1 VPSEPFLPFLPFL
14 LITIPWDPIVVRV
27 GGLVL
32 AWHGVFTAVGILAGV
47 QLALRVGKMIRYNE
61 DDAYSIALVAVPSG
75 VVGARLLYVIEH
87 WGFFSARPLEVFAI
101 NEGGISVWGAV
112 LGGVLGG
119 YAFALWRHYDVR
131 GGLDIAA
138 FGLILGLAIGRIG
151 DLINGEH
158 LAKATSL
165 PWGVVYTNPNSPAFA
180 HSIAVG
186 PHHPATTYEML
197 GSLVLLG
204 LLFPVL
210 RRSRDRPGLTFFV
223 FLVAYSSLR
232 FAVSFLRVDSMGAM
246 FGLDVPQ
253 LISVVV
259 IPLSVPM
266 IWWIWKHPR
275 PVDAAAPPPTRAGA
289 GRVRVS
295 PSRNPR
301 RRGGGSG

>member
-1 VPSEPFLPFLPFL
+1 MPLL
-14 LITIPWDPIVVRV
+14 LITIPWDPIVATL
-27 GGLVL
+27 GGIVL

-47 QLALRVGKMIRYNE
+47 QIALRVGKTTRYSE

-75 VVGARLLYVIEH
+75 VIGARLLYVIEH
-87 WGFFSARPLEVFAI
+87 WDFFSASPFEVLAI

-119 YAFALWRHYDVR
+119 LAFAAWRRYDLR

-158 LAKATSL
+158 LAKATNL
-165 PWGVVYTNPNSPAFA
+165 PWAVVYSDPDSPAFA

-197 GSLVLLG
+197 GSLLL
-204 LLFPVL
+204 LALMFPVL
-210 RRSRDRPGLTFFV
+210 QRFRDRPGLTFFV
-223 FLVAYSSLR
+223 FLDVYSVLR
-232 FAVSFLRVDSMGAM
+232 FVVSFLRVDSTGAA

-259 IPLSVPM
+259 LLLSLPA
-266 IWWIWKHPR
+266 IWWFWTHPR
-275 PVDAAAPPPTRAGA
+275 PVEETAPPPSRPGTA
-289 GRVRVS
+289 RVRVAGS
-295 PSRNPR
+295 APR
-301 RRGGGSG
+301 PPRGRRGGDL

>member
-1 VPSEPFLPFLPFL
+1 VPFAPLL
-14 LITIPWDPIVVRV
+14 LITIPWDPNVATI

-47 QLALRVGKMIRYNE
+47 QISLRVGRSIRYNE

-87 WGFFSARPLEVFAI
+87 WGFFSANPFEIVAI

-119 YAFALWRHYDVR
+119 LAFALWRRYDVR

-158 LAKATSL
+158 LAKATNL
-165 PWGVVYTNPNSPAFA
+165 PWAVVYTDPDSPAFA
-180 HSIAVG
+180 HSIAIG

-197 GSLVLLG
+197 GSLILLG
-204 LLFPVL
+204 ALFPVL
-210 RRSRDRPGLTFFV
+210 RRFRDRPGLTFLV
-223 FLVAYSSLR
+223 FLDVYSALR
-232 FAVSFLRVDSMGAM
+232 FVVSFLRVDSTGAV

-259 IPLSVPM
+259 ILLSVPA
-266 IWWIWKHPR
+266 IWWIWTHPR
-275 PVDAAAPPPTRAGA
+275 PPAVEAVPPTSRPGRE
-289 GRVRVS
+289 RVRVTS
-295 PSRNPR
+295 PSRKPR
-301 RRGGGSG
+301 GRGGV

>member
-1 VPSEPFLPFLPFL
+1 VPFVSFL
-14 LITIPWDPIVVRV
+14 LITIPWDPNVATI

-47 QLALRVGKMIRYNE
+47 QLALRVGKTTRYDE

-75 VVGARLLYVIEH
+75 VIGARLLYVFEH
-87 WGFFSARPLEVFAI
+87 WGFFSANPLQMVAI

-112 LGGVLGG
+112 IGGVLGG
-119 YAFALWRHYDVR
+119 FAFALWRRYDVR

-158 LAKATSL
+158 LAKATNL
-165 PWGVVYTNPNSPAFA
+165 PWAVVYTDPDSPAFA

-197 GSLVLLG
+197 GALALLG

-210 RRSRDRPGLTFFV
+210 RRFRDRPGMTFFV
-223 FLVAYSSLR
+223 FLDAYSALR
-232 FAVSFLRVDSMGAM
+232 FVVSFLRVDSTGAA

-253 LISVVV
+253 LISLVV
-259 IPLSVPM
+259 IVLSVPA
-266 IWWIWKHPR
+266 IWWLWRHPR
-275 PVDAAAPPPTRAGA
+275 PIEEGAPPASRPDAA
-289 GRVRVS
+289 RVRVTS
-295 PSRNPR
+295 PSRNSR
-301 RRGGGSG
+301 GRRGGNL